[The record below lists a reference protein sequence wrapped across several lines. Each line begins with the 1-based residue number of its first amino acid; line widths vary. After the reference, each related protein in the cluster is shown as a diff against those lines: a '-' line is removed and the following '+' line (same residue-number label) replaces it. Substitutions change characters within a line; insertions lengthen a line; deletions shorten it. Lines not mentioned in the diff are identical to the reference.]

1 MTINLITFA
10 SLLHKQASALNSH
23 EVILNELEKYFT
35 VRFVN
40 YEDID
45 KLSSDDFKIIF
56 IATGGVEKLV
66 IQHFESLPRP
76 AILLAD
82 GMQNSLAAAL
92 EISSWLR
99 NRGMKSEILHGELPS
114 IIKRI
119 QILYN
124 NFQAQRSLY
133 GMRIGVI
140 GTPSSWL
147 VASNVGGCFLRCRR
161 FAGTGLPGG
170 NSGRHAKSNASLPGC
185 EKNMQRRKAEC
196 SHFKLFQDNRADRHY
211 RLSGIGYAER

>member
-45 KLSSDDFKIIF
+45 KLSNDDFKIIF
-56 IATGGVEKLV
+56 IATGGVERLV

-114 IIKRI
+114 IIKTYTDFI
-119 QILYN
+119 
-124 NFQAQRSLY
+124 
-133 GMRIGVI
+133 
-140 GTPSSWL
+140 
-147 VASNVGGCFLRCRR
+147 
-161 FAGTGLPGG
+161 
-170 NSGRHAKSNASLPGC
+170 
-185 EKNMQRRKAEC
+185 
-196 SHFKLFQDNRADRHY
+196 
-211 RLSGIGYAER
+211 